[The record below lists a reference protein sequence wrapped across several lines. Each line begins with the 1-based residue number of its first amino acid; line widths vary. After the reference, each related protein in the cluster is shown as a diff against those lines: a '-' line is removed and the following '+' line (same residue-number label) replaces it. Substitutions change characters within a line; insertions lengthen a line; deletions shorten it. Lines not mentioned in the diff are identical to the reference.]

1 MTQPSHD
8 DTQSVS
14 TLGKRRH
21 VELEI
26 DIDADEGDDYFE
38 DIFSQGVT
46 GAMSIMSNVPRRSA
60 RLWTKALEVRGHYN
74 HFYRE

>member
-8 DTQSVS
+8 KQFVS

-21 VELEI
+21 VELVI
-26 DIDADEGDDYFE
+26 DTEADEGDDYFE
-38 DIFSQGVT
+38 DVFTQGMT
-46 GAMSIMSNVPRRSA
+46 SAMSIMSNVVRRSA
-60 RLWTKALEVRGHYN
+60 RLWAKILEARGHYN